1 MKAYKGFDKNLKCRD
16 FQYEI
21 GGEYTEENA
30 QLCERGFHACEYP
43 LDVFGYYPPTDSRFC
58 EVELDDVSAE
68 RKGDSKV
75 CAKHIKISAEIGIVG
90 IVKAS
95 VEYIKSKISG
105 EPATNTGDKSAATNT
120 GDKSAATNT
129 GVKSAAT
136 NTGYQSVAT
145 NTGDKSAATNT
156 GDKSAA
162 TNTGYRSAAEVSGR
176 DSVAIAA
183 GAKSKV
189 RGAIGCAIV
198 CVERGEW
205 NGETYPLLAI
215 CSAIVDGEKIKA
227 DTWYTVKNGEFT
239 EVDDDDT

>member
-105 EPATNTGDKSAATNT
+105 EPASTSGYQSAATNTGHQSAATNT
-120 GDKSAATNT
+120 GDQSAATNT
-129 GVKSAAT
+129 GDQSAATNIGYRSAAT
-136 NTGYQSVAT
+136 NTGYQ
-145 NTGDKSAATNT
+145 
-156 GDKSAA
+156 SAA

>member
-105 EPATNTGDKSAATNT
+105 EPASTSGYQSAATNI
-120 GDKSAATNT
+120 GYR
-129 GVKSAAT
+129 SAAT
-136 NTGYQSVAT
+136 NTGYQS
-145 NTGDKSAATNT
+145 AATNT
-156 GDKSAA
+156 GDQSAA

-198 CVERGEW
+198 CVERGDW